1 MAKVKVLEKDLPSK
15 KENSAKMYIG
25 PSFEAIALSHGVVV
39 KGDVNKIYGSVIKKI
54 PEIEKLF
61 VKIDKDLFLKKS
73 AVFQKGSTENYF
85 YNLVKEKFMGG
96 K

>member
-1 MAKVKVLEKDLPSK
+1 MAKVKVLEKNLPSK
-15 KENSAKMYIG
+15 EENLAKMYIG
-25 PSFEAIALSHGVVV
+25 PSFEAMALSHGAVV
-39 KGDVNKIYGSVIKKI
+39 KGDIKEIYGRIIKKI

-61 VKIDKDLFLKKS
+61 VKIDKDLSLKKS

-85 YNLVKEKFMGG
+85 YNLVKEKIMGG